1 MITIFRR
8 FQHAGFSSEVSYFW
22 DKMKIRFCNLRLL
35 KIPVRQMYLQ
45 DMHFCPHCTV
55 KKIRDLGYASWILQC
70 YTSKSKSD
78 FFPEASVNRIK
89 TYCNW
94 FLLRP
99 SQSYLRENKKIANNW
114 RHYVILTQT
123 GSQKSGILLIHFCSN
138 IHSFMV
144 LDYTGI

>member
-8 FQHAGFSSEVSYFW
+8 FQHAGFSSEISYFW

-99 SQSYLRENKKIANNW
+99 SQSYLRENKKNCQQLTALCHINTNW
-114 RHYVILTQT
+114 F
-123 GSQKSGILLIHFCSN
+123 SGKVRN
-138 IHSFMV
+138 IINSF
-144 LDYTGI
+144 LF